1 MARVDDKREQAES
14 ASARAPG
21 ATAGFR
27 HFADHS
33 GSPYL
38 VPEEP
43 PPYYPRKMGDTL
55 DTEILESAVR
65 DRRNVLLIGETGTG
79 KSHVLR
85 LTAYRLGL
93 PYVRVQLYDAISPED
108 LFGSWIPSGKGGF
121 AWQDGVLTHF
131 MRHGGMF
138 VADEL
143 NGAKPGSNFVFHSI
157 TDYERRMTLTQKDG
171 EVIYAHRDFVFC
183 ATMNPEYEGTK
194 PLNKALF
201 DRFSV
206 VLEYDGNPAVR
217 KMFPA
222 ELITFKEKVDEAI
235 RAGELEGVCSIRGL
249 QQYMRNTEM
258 FGKEVAKD
266 ILLQKFE
273 GIGKEAVADIMEA
286 VGL

>member
-1 MARVDDKREQAES
+1 MGNDKARKLKAAKPQVTS
-14 ASARAPG
+14 G
-21 ATAGFR
+21 TFR
-27 HFADHS
+27 PQKFADHNN
-33 GSPYL
+33 SPYL
-38 VPEEP
+38 IKEEP
-43 PPYYPRKMGDTL
+43 PLYYPRHVGETL
-55 DTEILESAVR
+55 DTVILENAVR
-65 DRRNVLLIGETGTG
+65 DRRNILLVGETGTG

-85 LTAYRLGL
+85 LTAYKLKL

-108 LFGSWIPSGKGGF
+108 LFGSWIPSGEGGF

-143 NGAKPGSNFVFHSI
+143 NGAKPGANFVFHSI

-171 EVIYAHRDFVFC
+171 EVIYAHPDFVFC

-201 DRFSV
+201 DRFSI
-206 VLEYDGNPAVR
+206 VLEYDGNPAVT
-217 KMFPA
+217 KMFPP
-222 ELITFKEKVDEAI
+222 ELITLKEKIDEAI

-249 QQYMRNTEM
+249 QQYMRNVEL
-258 FGKEVAKD
+258 FGKDVAKE
-266 ILLQKFE
+266 ILIQKFE

>member
-1 MARVDDKREQAES
+1 MEEAQARKVTSEPIEANPFQ
-14 ASARAPG
+14 
-21 ATAGFR
+21 
-27 HFADHS
+27 DHS
-33 GSPYL
+33 DSPYL
-38 VPEEP
+38 VRDEP
-43 PPYYPRKMGDTL
+43 PPYYPRDIGNTSDTAIL
-55 DTEILESAVR
+55 DSAIR
-65 DRRNVLLIGETGTG
+65 DRQNVLLIGETGTG

-85 LTAYRLGL
+85 LIAHKLGL

-121 AWQDGVLTHF
+121 AWQDGVLTYF

-143 NGAKPGSNFVFHSI
+143 NGAKPGANFVFHSI

-171 EVIYAHRDFVFC
+171 EVIYAHPDFVFC

-201 DRFSV
+201 DRFGV
-206 VLEYDGNPAVR
+206 VLEYDGNPAIR

-222 ELITFKEKVDEAI
+222 QLITFKEKIDEAI
-235 RAGELEGVCSIRGL
+235 GAGELEGVCSIRGM
-249 QQYMRNTEM
+249 QQYMRNIEM
-258 FGKEVAKD
+258 FGKDVARE

>member
-1 MARVDDKREQAES
+1 MGNDKARQLKAAKPQVTSR
-14 ASARAPG
+14 P
-21 ATAGFR
+21 FR
-27 HFADHS
+27 PKKFADHTN
-33 GSPYL
+33 SPYL
-38 VPEEP
+38 IKEEP
-43 PPYYPRKMGDTL
+43 PPYYPRHIGETL
-55 DTEILESAVR
+55 DTVILESAVR
-65 DRRNVLLIGETGTG
+65 DRRNILLVGETGTG

-85 LTAYRLGL
+85 LTAYKLKL

-108 LFGSWIPSGKGGF
+108 LFGSWIPSGEGGF

-143 NGAKPGSNFVFHSI
+143 NGAKPGANFVFHSI

-171 EVIYAHRDFVFC
+171 EVIYAHPDFVFC

-201 DRFSV
+201 DRFSI
-206 VLEYDGNPAVR
+206 VLEYDGNPAIE
-217 KMFPA
+217 KMFPPK
-222 ELITFKEKVDEAI
+222 LITLKDKIDEAI

-249 QQYMRNTEM
+249 QQYMRNVEL
-258 FGKEVAKD
+258 FGKDVAKE
-266 ILLQKFE
+266 ILIQKFE

>member
-1 MARVDDKREQAES
+1 MGNDRVRQLKAAKPQVIS
-14 ASARAPG
+14 G
-21 ATAGFR
+21 TFR
-27 HFADHS
+27 PKKFADHIN
-33 GSPYL
+33 SPYL
-38 VPEEP
+38 IKEEP
-43 PPYYPRKMGDTL
+43 PTYYPRNIGETL
-55 DTEILESAVR
+55 DTVILENAVR
-65 DRRNVLLIGETGTG
+65 DRQNILLIGETGTG

-143 NGAKPGSNFVFHSI
+143 NGAKPGANFVFHSI

-171 EVIYAHRDFVFC
+171 EVIYAHPDFVFC

-201 DRFSV
+201 DRFSI
-206 VLEYDGNPAVR
+206 VLEYDGNPGIE
-217 KMFPA
+217 KMFPP
-222 ELITFKEKVDEAI
+222 ELITLKEKIDEAI

-249 QQYMRNTEM
+249 QQYMRNVEL
-258 FGKEVAKD
+258 FGKDVAKE
-266 ILLQKFE
+266 ILIQKFE

>member
-1 MARVDDKREQAES
+1 MGIVNGKSERAEE
-14 ASARAPG
+14 ASGEAPG
-21 ATAGFR
+21 VTPGFR
-27 HFADHS
+27 DFADHS

-38 VPEEP
+38 VREEP
-43 PPYYPRKMGDTL
+43 PPYYPRKMGGTL
-55 DTEILESAVR
+55 DTAILESAIR
-65 DRRNVLLIGETGTG
+65 DRRNVLLVGETGTG

-85 LTAYRLGL
+85 LIAHRLGL

-121 AWQDGVLTHF
+121 DWQDGVLTHF

-143 NGAKPGSNFVFHSI
+143 NGAKPGANFVFHSI
-157 TDYERRMTLTQKDG
+157 TDFERRMTLTQKDG

-201 DRFSV
+201 DRFDV

-249 QQYMRNTEM
+249 QQYVRNTEM
-258 FGKEVAKD
+258 FGKEVAKE

>member
-1 MARVDDKREQAES
+1 MSDKKVRQ
-14 ASARAPG
+14 RK
-21 ATAGFR
+21 TAKPDMFER
-27 HFADHS
+27 TSRPKRFADHTD
-33 GSPYL
+33 SPYL
-38 VPEEP
+38 VKDEP
-43 PPYYPRKMGDTL
+43 SPYYPRPIGETQDTV
-55 DTEILESAVR
+55 ILEKAVR
-65 DRRNVLLIGETGTG
+65 DRQNILLVGETGTG

-85 LTAYRLGL
+85 LTAYRLRL
-93 PYVRVQLYDAISPED
+93 PYVRVQLFDAISPED

-143 NGAKPGSNFVFHSI
+143 NGAKPGMNFVFHSI
-157 TDYERRMTLTQKDG
+157 TDYEKRMTLTQKDG
-171 EVIYAHRDFVFC
+171 EVIYAHPDFVFC

-201 DRFSV
+201 DRFGV
-206 VLEYDGNPAVR
+206 VLEYNGNHAIK
-217 KMFPA
+217 KMFPP
-222 ELITFKEKVDEAI
+222 ELINFKEKIDEAI

-249 QQYMRNTEM
+249 QQYMRNTEL
-258 FGKEVAKD
+258 FGKDVAKS

-286 VGL
+286 IGL

>member
-1 MARVDDKREQAES
+1 MGNSKGRRREAAKPKVVVGTFE
-14 ASARAPG
+14 PKE
-21 ATAGFR
+21 
-27 HFADHS
+27 FADHTN
-33 GSPYL
+33 SPYL
-38 VPEEP
+38 IKEEP
-43 PPYYPRKMGDTL
+43 PPYYPRQIGGTL
-55 DTEILESAVR
+55 DTIILESAVR
-65 DRRNVLLIGETGTG
+65 DRRNILLIGETGTG

-85 LTAYRLGL
+85 LTAYRLRL

-143 NGAKPGSNFVFHSI
+143 NGAKPGANFVFHSI

-171 EVIYAHRDFVFC
+171 EVIYAHPDFVFC

-201 DRFSV
+201 DRFSI
-206 VLEYDGNPAVR
+206 VLEYDGNPAIK
-217 KMFPA
+217 KMFPP
-222 ELITFKEKVDEAI
+222 ELVSFKEKIDEAI
-235 RAGELEGVCSIRGL
+235 RAGELEGVCSVRSL
-249 QQYMRNTEM
+249 QQYMRNAEL
-258 FGKEVAKD
+258 FGKDVAKR
-266 ILLQKFE
+266 ILIHKFE